1 MAPAYNIAHANEEDA
16 DDCPEIVG
24 SKDLRESFKER
35 GRIRGSFSING
46 YEFHQFET
54 NSIDNLVALLNGRSA
69 YTHVKASID
78 DGYHLV
84 LEANSPAPISI
95 RLGDAFVEPPPA
107 AGSANVADE
116 VIQKLKTAADEH
128 NAKGDD
134 GKPKN
139 TILEDIGLEA
149 TDDAE
154 VPAVG
159 ATAPGPS
166 ADERKK
172 AREDARERGQT
183 YSGGNP
189 SAGTAGQTNALPT
202 DQSSPIT
209 GSGDGAK
216 MADGRDRTGQG
227 AGYSAK
233 PDGTPA
239 VAGTPAAEAAK
250 QQAHDPAANV
260 PHRPDPQ
267 SA

>member
-1 MAPAYNIAHANEEDA
+1 MAPAYNIAHANEDDA
-16 DDCPEIVG
+16 EDCPEVVG

-35 GRIRGSFSING
+35 GRIRGGFSING
-46 YEFHQFET
+46 HEFHQFET

-69 YTHVKASID
+69 YTHVRASID

-95 RLGDAFVEPPPA
+95 RQGDAFIELPPA
-107 AGSANVADE
+107 AGSGNVADE
-116 VIQKLKTAADEH
+116 VIQKLKTAADKD
-128 NAKGDD
+128 ADKGDD

-139 TILEDIGLEA
+139 TILEDLGLTA

-159 ATAPGPS
+159 ATHPGPS
-166 ADERKK
+166 AEDRKK
-172 AREDARERGQT
+172 ARDERKEAVATG
-183 YSGGNP
+183 SSP
-189 SAGTAGQTNALPT
+189 SAGTAGQTNVLPT

-239 VAGTPAAEAAK
+239 VAGTPAREAAEG
-250 QQAHDPAANV
+250 AIHDPAANV

-267 SA
+267 PL

>member
-1 MAPAYNIAHANEEDA
+1 MPAYNIAHRQDDED
-16 DDCPEIVG
+16 DDFPEIVG
-24 SKDLRESFKER
+24 SKDLRESFADN
-35 GRIRGSFSING
+35 GRIQGSFFING

-54 NSIDNLVALLNGRSA
+54 NSIDNLIALLNGKSG

-95 RLGDAFVEPPPA
+95 RAGEAYVAQPLLGTGD
-107 AGSANVADE
+107 VAE
-116 VIQKLKTAADEH
+116 QVLAKLKTAADKD
-128 NAKGDD
+128 ASKGED

-139 TILEDIGLEA
+139 NVLEMLGLEA
-149 TDDAE
+149 TDDATSGAPVGE
-154 VPAVG
+154 IPA
-159 ATAPGPS
+159 GPS
-166 ADERKK
+166 AEDRKK
-172 AREDARERGQT
+172 AREEARN
-183 YSGGNP
+183 NP
-189 SAGTAGQTNALPT
+189 SAGTAGQTNVLPT

-239 VAGTPAAEAAK
+239 VAGTPADKASKA
-250 QQAHDPAANV
+250 QASDPAANV
-260 PHRPDPQ
+260 PRRPNPR